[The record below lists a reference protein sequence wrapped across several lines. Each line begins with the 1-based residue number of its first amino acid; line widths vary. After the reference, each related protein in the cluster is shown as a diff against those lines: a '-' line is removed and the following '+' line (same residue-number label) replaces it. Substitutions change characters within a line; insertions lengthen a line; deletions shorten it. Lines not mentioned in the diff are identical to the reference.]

1 MTVRRHIQEYSN
13 TPLSHQMVSEALAEY
28 SRPNAKISELVRSGF
43 LIALRRGLYV
53 PGPEADLPI
62 PHLFVVANH
71 LRGPSYISLDT
82 ALAHWGMIPERVQEI
97 SSITIMSTHQYDTP
111 IGRFSYRH
119 LDSPYYSFGI
129 ERIELAPNQVAMVA
143 SREKAICDKIITTA
157 GINLRSRSQVLD
169 FLTDDLRIDET
180 DLASLNTGLI
190 TSWLPD
196 APKRS
201 SIEMLVNTINSL

>member
-111 IGRFSYRH
+111 IGRVSYRH

-129 ERIELAPNQVAMVA
+129 ERIELAPNQFALVA

-157 GINLRSRSQVLD
+157 GINLRSRSQVHD
-169 FLTDDLRIDET
+169 FLIDDLRIDET